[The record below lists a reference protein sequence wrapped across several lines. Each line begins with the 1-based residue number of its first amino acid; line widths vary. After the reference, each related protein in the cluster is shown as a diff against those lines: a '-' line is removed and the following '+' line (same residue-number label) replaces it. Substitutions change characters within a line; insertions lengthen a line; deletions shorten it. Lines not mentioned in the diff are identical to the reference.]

1 MLVSRV
7 VYKFKCGGCNA
18 KLSAFLKVIISE
30 HLEMFGLTG
39 ERLKE
44 ANDSAI

>member
-1 MLVSRV
+1 MLVSRA
-7 VYKFKCGGCNA
+7 VYKFKCGSCNA
-18 KLSAFLKVIISE
+18 KVSAFSKVIISE
-30 HLEMFGLTG
+30 HLEIFGLTG